1 MGLGRG
7 AGIVVLVLAA
17 AVAYGT
23 LELVVGSLYWN
34 HFSAHDRAAPAA
46 CHPDNEGSW
55 AIGMYKGRS
64 PFHLQPLE
72 SLNPRLDSSTAW
84 PVANPVFTCSHVTGV
99 RSNFVADPFLWPTEG
114 GQRIYMF
121 FESKTHH
128 TNQGDIGLAESLDGG
143 ATFKHVGI
151 VLDEPWHLSYPFV
164 FKHGGQMYMMPEG
177 YKGKGLRLY
186 KAVDFPTKWELDRVI
201 IDKPLVD
208 ASLVAWGPRLWIF
221 ATDASRKSA
230 AGCKELE
237 AWYSDTPQGPWTPH
251 SQNPLKE
258 GQAGA
263 RCGGRPVVHDGK
275 LYRFGQDCGF
285 NYGHK
290 LRAFHVKTLTA
301 SAFDEVEV
309 PLGFQESAKGRGA
322 WNGLRYHH
330 LDAHQLASGEW
341 IAAMDGDSKLSGHIT
356 KRIIR
361 RSLLFAPLTLLL
373 TAAAVWMLSR
383 WLDWGTFTDAW
394 LQAPGSAGSAAAA
407 AAAGGGGGASA
418 LVSAASGSEP
428 NGGREPNGA
437 GVVSKGGNLG
447 GLRRSGGSTGSSMDF
462 SDPGVGSSG
471 GGGGGGTGPL
481 HWDLTAAPR
490 QRQTVS
496 SNAGAAAKSWV
507 VAGGGSSSSNVG
519 GVGGADLEDDAERG
533 NSGRGLGFAVSGDG
547 SKQKRVQ
554 NASTADLHSLA
565 STAGW
570 APLTSLANAVTRA
583 SNALKTAVQAP
594 LSSSPAAA
602 DLEKPKPGSGL
613 PPLSGLSA
621 TPKDATKDGA
631 ANGGSGGSSSSGA
644 SSGGAVLSH
653 LGWFASP
660 FTRGGPVVRL
670 CIYTACLLAAIAAVK
685 GLVWYA
691 YVYRK
696 PEILSAVTTYFA
708 RGSYD
713 AIAVDG
719 QASVFTLL
727 VMTYDVRKVTLQ
739 AFVRHYS
746 RCPSVGDIVVV
757 WNKGAPPDPETDF
770 DSAVPVRVRVEE
782 RNSLN
787 NRFKADPLITN
798 RAMLSLDDD
807 LFMTCNDIEHGFS
820 KWRQHPERMTGYY
833 MRLLEG
839 EPPQQHCTYCE
850 KHTAEVGRYNI
861 LLTGAAFFDK
871 DLMFKAYWDND
882 NAAARDY
889 VDKNLNCEDFLAN
902 FVLAKALRGRQ
913 YVEYVRPT
921 QRLDVGKLTS
931 KQISAAGHGFANA
944 RQACLLYFDQVHGHG
959 LLNEAGYPIDWNG
972 RGPPWC
978 GPQSLGCVYL

>member
-186 KAVDFPTKWELDRVI
+186 KAVDFPTKWELDSVI

-208 ASLVAWGPRLWIF
+208 ASLVA
-221 ATDASRKSA
+221 
-230 AGCKELE
+230 
-237 AWYSDTPQGPWTPH
+237 YSDTPQGPWTPH

-290 LRAFHVKTLTA
+290 VYLKDICKSYLSLT
-301 SAFDEVEV
+301 
-309 PLGFQESAKGRGA
+309 Q
-322 WNGLRYHH
+322 YHH

-341 IAAMDGDSKLSGHIT
+341 IAAMDWDSKLSGHIT

-394 LQAPGSAGSAAAA
+394 LQAPGTAGS
-407 AAAGGGGGASA
+407 AAAGGGG
-418 LVSAASGSEP
+418 AAARP
-428 NGGREPNGA
+428 